1 MEVWALEAYSA
12 VYTLQEM
19 LTVKSDDVVWR
30 NKMYESIIK
39 WQKLSIWW
47 LPESFN
53 LVTYLFKWLSQNIQ
67 TVTQEELDEIL
78 QERIEKIKEWWLHNL
93 MKESVLSD
101 DDNMWEEDA
110 DTTQEE
116 KEDIIDKVLEDMV
129 DSGELDE

>member
-1 MEVWALEAYSA
+1 M
-12 VYTLQEM
+12 
-19 LTVKSDDVVWR
+19 
-30 NKMYESIIK
+30 
-39 WQKLSIWW
+39 
-47 LPESFN
+47 PESFN

-78 QERIEKIKEWWLHNL
+78 QERVEKIKELWLHNL

-110 DTTQEE
+110 DITQEE

-129 DSGELDE
+129 DSWELDE